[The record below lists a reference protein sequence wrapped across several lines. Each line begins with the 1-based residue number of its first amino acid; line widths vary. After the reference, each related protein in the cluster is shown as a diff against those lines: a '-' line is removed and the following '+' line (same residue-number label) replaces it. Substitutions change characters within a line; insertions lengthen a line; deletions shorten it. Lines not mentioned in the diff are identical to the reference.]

1 MHQHQRA
8 EATQLKETVFK
19 PGVKGRQDSGQNIRQ
34 VTVQNNS
41 EKQKEKKPGACQLTK
56 RLSTVVVR
64 QKQILRRSLSVQD
77 LSAHNRV
84 FTQKQMSWPRICCKT
99 MVESQPKIPAES
111 RRCCHLLRQAF
122 TQQNAANR
130 KSSSSGAREGGR
142 SAFGTTANRGQHSQL
157 LQALRHRL
165 APENLEKKQYQQISE
180 YQFMIPGKAFYHC
193 TREGMKQHLRS
204 IYLGQPS
211 SLKLPKSARQT
222 SWPTLCHREKQKVL
236 RKNSFIRAPYPSPS
250 KVLGDSSRLCTLQT
264 PCGLMDLAHKV
275 GKLVPVTNRVC
286 TRRENPPQRRAA
298 NQSHVQQKQPSTA
311 QLIPSAKQ
319 LQAITATKGKKNTE
333 RPAQELG
340 IHANLV
346 QQRSGRKALK
356 SVQGKVTRATGGTL
370 AKAEPIRIVN
380 EKPGTGNSPA
390 VIKVTELHIS
400 QCSVERKNMAG
411 NLQELQESQDCQEPV
426 TAHVNKNNVIIIPM
440 LNTQSMPDASSD
452 TELLPNTCL
461 SKSPLDGSLAE
472 ERRQTSHSTTV
483 SLTDPSFPSL
493 QEQSAGDPKHCSSL
507 EKGDECCISPAEAL
521 QESLDSENEK
531 NVSSREDDLSV
542 PFQEE
547 HTGMDI
553 LFLLSDAE
561 EEQ

>member
-1 MHQHQRA
+1 MTPYHFSPGPHSLLFLTTGDFLDQFSNFTIKDRAKMHQHQRA

-211 SLKLPKSARQT
+211 ALKLPKSARQT

-264 PCGLMDLAHKV
+264 PCGLMDLAHK
-275 GKLVPVTNRVC
+275 
-286 TRRENPPQRRAA
+286 
-298 NQSHVQQKQPSTA
+298 
-311 QLIPSAKQ
+311 
-319 LQAITATKGKKNTE
+319 
-333 RPAQELG
+333 
-340 IHANLV
+340 
-346 QQRSGRKALK
+346 
-356 SVQGKVTRATGGTL
+356 
-370 AKAEPIRIVN
+370 
-380 EKPGTGNSPA
+380 
-390 VIKVTELHIS
+390 
-400 QCSVERKNMAG
+400 
-411 NLQELQESQDCQEPV
+411 
-426 TAHVNKNNVIIIPM
+426 
-440 LNTQSMPDASSD
+440 
-452 TELLPNTCL
+452 
-461 SKSPLDGSLAE
+461 
-472 ERRQTSHSTTV
+472 
-483 SLTDPSFPSL
+483 
-493 QEQSAGDPKHCSSL
+493 EQSAGDPKHCSSL